1 MVSIVQRWL
10 VSGHNPLAG
19 AHTTA
24 GNVVLYAHLL
34 SAAVIHRSTC
44 QRATSFETDTGGYMK
59 IEDLP
64 EGLASSNAPRIAE
77 RLSLIPAGSVLD
89 VATDGGGFIDT
100 LMKTLKAYDSF
111 VGIDYYPSD
120 ESREHLEAA
129 KKRFEGKA
137 VHFAQLNAE
146 KLWFEDESFDT
157 VCISHSLH
165 HLADIDRVMREM
177 KRVLRKGGNFILQE
191 VYCDGEQTE
200 AQKTDELAHEWEA
213 RIDTLLGITHN
224 KTLTRQAITD
234 VADRLRLSEIE
245 TFDATHPVDC
255 LFCER
260 KYECD
265 DPRNQATFHQVTKEI
280 DDGIKRI
287 QNHVNIQARVRLMQE
302 AEIVKEAIARYGASP
317 ASYLFIIG
325 RK

>member
-34 SAAVIHRSTC
+34 SVAVIHWSTC
-44 QRATSFETDTGGYMK
+44 QRATSFETDTWGYMK

-77 RLSLIPAGSVLD
+77 RLGLICAGSVLD

-100 LMKTLKAYDSF
+100 LMKALKAYDSF

-137 VHFAQLNAE
+137 VHFAQMNAE
-146 KLWFEDESFDT
+146 NLRFKDGSFDT

-177 KRVLRKGGNFILQE
+177 KRVLRKGGNLILQE

-200 AQKTDELAHEWEA
+200 AQKTEELAHEWEA
-213 RIDTLLGITHN
+213 RIDSLLGITHN
-224 KTLTRQAITD
+224 KTLTRHEVVD
-234 VADRLRLSEIE
+234 VADGLRLSEMEI
-245 TFDATHPVDC
+245 FDATHPVDC

-260 KYECD
+260 KYECE
-265 DPRNQATFHQVTKEI
+265 DPKNQATFDQVTRDI
-280 DDGIKRI
+280 DDGINRI
-287 QNHVNIQARVRLMQE
+287 QNHPDLQARMRLMQE
-302 AEIVKEAIARYGASP
+302 AEMIREAVTRFGVSSS
-317 ASYLFIIG
+317 SYLFIVG
-325 RK
+325 KK